1 MRPDAA
7 TGSLDP
13 KLAAATTAAPP
24 PTVKMKGICKNF
36 GAVRAL
42 QGVDLD
48 LMPREILALVGDNAA
63 GKSTLMKILSGALR
77 ADAGEMFIEGR
88 PAPIHSP
95 RDARNLG
102 IEMVHQDFAL
112 CKNIWIAGN
121 IYMGKEIRRRG
132 IGGFL
137 GLLDK
142 PKMLRG
148 SEEILR
154 RQNVDIGNCR
164 KLAGALSGGQQQSV
178 AIARAVGFSAKV
190 VIMDEPT
197 ASLGVKQ
204 SQRLLELTRN
214 LPQQGISVIYITHRM
229 QDVFTLCDRIMVL
242 KTGQNV
248 GTFKKSDVSIDEIV
262 KLMILGRI
270 GLEEGALP
278 AA

>member
-1 MRPDAA
+1 MRPDEAA
-7 TGSLDP
+7 GSLDP

-24 PTVKMKGICKNF
+24 ATVKMKGIRKNF

-48 LMPREILALVGDNAA
+48 LVPREILGLVGDNAA

-77 ADAGEMFIEGR
+77 ADAGEMFVEGR

-112 CKNIWIAGN
+112 CKNIWTAGN

-132 IGGFL
+132 IGRFL

-148 SEEILR
+148 SGATCALR
-154 RQNVDIGNCR
+154 LNTSRR
-164 KLAGALSGGQQQSV
+164 SHATATT
-178 AIARAVGFSAKV
+178 SA
-190 VIMDEPT
+190 T
-197 ASLGVKQ
+197 S
-204 SQRLLELTRN
+204 RR
-214 LPQQGISVIYITHRM
+214 R
-229 QDVFTLCDRIMVL
+229 C
-242 KTGQNV
+242 
-248 GTFKKSDVSIDEIV
+248 
-262 KLMILGRI
+262 
-270 GLEEGALP
+270 
-278 AA
+278 